1 METCMRTRLGVAAI
15 AAVAVLAL
23 DLCPAA
29 AQATFD
35 VAVPPG
41 DSAQGGV
48 IVGGAATLPPGA
60 GTPGVAGQVVFVE
73 PLESQRVVEQAP
85 YSADIITET
94 TQMLADGNR
103 ISHRASARVARDSR
117 GRERR
122 EHEGTFFI
130 GGLAAQNRQALVT
143 IMDPVADTAVT
154 LDAERQVATRL
165 LLRPRAATTLA
176 AAGAAVAM
184 SVQAVPA
191 QSADPGRPVSTSGG
205 FQWSA
210 ATAASPATVSFGP
223 AASTNA
229 RTESLGTQ
237 VIEGVKAEGLRT
249 TVTLPAGSVGNDLPI
264 IIVSERWYSS
274 ELQTVVTSRRSDPRF
289 GETVFRLVN
298 LVRAEPPADLFEIPA
313 GYQIEE
319 PGPPARPRPLP

>member
-1 METCMRTRLGVAAI
+1 M

-23 DLCPAA
+23 DLWPAA

-35 VAVPPG
+35 IAVPPG
-41 DSAQGGV
+41 DGAQGGV
-48 IVGGAATLPPGA
+48 FVGGAAMLPPGA

-85 YSADIITET
+85 YSAEIITET

-143 IMDPVADTAVT
+143 IMDPVSDTAVT

-176 AAGAAVAM
+176 AAGASVAM
-184 SVQAVPA
+184 SVQAVPV
-191 QSADPGRPVSTSGG
+191 QSDDPGRPVSTGGG
-205 FQWSA
+205 FQWSG
-210 ATAASPATVSFGP
+210 ATAASPTTASFGP

-229 RTESLGTQ
+229 RTEALGTQ
-237 VIEGVKAEGLRT
+237 VIEGVKTEGLRT
-249 TVTLPAGSVGNDLPI
+249 TVTLPAGSIGNDLPI
-264 IIVSERWYSS
+264 VIVSERWYSP

-319 PGPPARPRPLP
+319 PGRPARPRSLP